1 VVGNWGPEA
10 ATTGHPR
17 PRGPP
22 PPLAAAPPLPLPP
35 LLRAPLDLRR
45 RSSREEEEAQAD
57 VRLPP
62 LPRPATRRIRWSRVQ
77 EAAAGRR
84 SRPRLQ
90 EAATGRRS
98 RPRLEGQRAAAPLS
112 PSAAQME
119 ALDGDLDDNGEGT
132 VDGAGGR
139 RTLQSTA
146 NAPRRGAG
154 LQAEAEAETMWDP
167 QRLGRGTCQISREC
181 GSVGRSPQ
189 NAAGVAPTA
198 GGATVRPPSAFCTC
212 EAGSGSRWRQSYA
225 SILFIRDIMHQV
237 RTGSITSIDV
247 RIYSVVYR
255 STEFGFQNHS
265 TVRPN
270 PTSRGQIRWA
280 ENSSLCVWP
289 FSGWRGSASC
299 SSQIWAERTQ
309 ICLSCW

>member
-1 VVGNWGPEA
+1 MQELQEAERLAGKFPEEATQAVVGDWGPEA
-10 ATTGHPR
+10 ATTARPR

-45 RSSREEEEAQAD
+45 RSSGEEEEAQAAAH
-57 VRLPP
+57 LPP

-77 EAAAGRR
+77 EAAAAGRR

-119 ALDGDLDDNGEGT
+119 ALDGDLNDNGEGA

-139 RTLQSTA
+139 RTLQSNA

-154 LQAEAEAETMWDP
+154 LQAEAETVWDP
-167 QRLGRGTCQISREC
+167 QRLGRGTSQIPREC

-189 NAAGVAPTA
+189 NAAGVAPTV
-198 GGATVRPPSAFCTC
+198 GGATVRPPSAFCRC
-212 EAGSGSRWRQSYA
+212 EAGSGSRWRQSEPCRHGTVLPLCEYDECVA
-225 SILFIRDIMHQV
+225 C
-237 RTGSITSIDV
+237 
-247 RIYSVVYR
+247 R
-255 STEFGFQNHS
+255 S
-265 TVRPN
+265 
-270 PTSRGQIRWA
+270 
-280 ENSSLCVWP
+280 
-289 FSGWRGSASC
+289 
-299 SSQIWAERTQ
+299 
-309 ICLSCW
+309 